1 MTGAHTL
8 QKSTMTML
16 ISSRRLASR
25 ALSLAS
31 RRPSTVTTRRLLTTS
46 TQRSLP
52 VAIQAVAATNEQ
64 NNVSWKYHGL
74 ALAAAAAAVTLD
86 QQRRADCCG
95 IAGVVAGSH
104 HDARYVQLGF

>member
-1 MTGAHTL
+1 
-8 QKSTMTML
+8 MTMMM
-16 ISSRRLASR
+16 SSRRLASG

-31 RRPSTVTTRRLLTTS
+31 RRSTTRRLVTTS

-52 VAIQAVAATNEQ
+52 VAIQATATNEQ

-86 QQRRADCCG
+86 QQRKADCCG

-104 HDARYVQLGF
+104 HDARYVEDYF